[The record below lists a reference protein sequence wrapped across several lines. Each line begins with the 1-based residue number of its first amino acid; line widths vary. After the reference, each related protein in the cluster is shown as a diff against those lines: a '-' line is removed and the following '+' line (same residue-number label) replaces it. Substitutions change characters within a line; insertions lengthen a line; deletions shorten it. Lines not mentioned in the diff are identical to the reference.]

1 MKKNFGKSYIK
12 KVNSFGGVPQFYD
25 LLKKIKFEKQNIS
38 SIKYLTQAGGK
49 LEQNTLEYL
58 KKISIIKKIK
68 FYKMYGQTEASP
80 RITILS
86 SKNFFEKIYSVG
98 KPLKGT
104 TIKLIDDKG
113 KIINK
118 KNKVGE
124 IMINGNNVCLGYA
137 KNFKDLYKG
146 DINKKLLTGD
156 LAYLDEK
163 NFVNIT
169 GRKKD

>member
-1 MKKNFGKSYIK
+1 MKKNFGKSYIKK

-58 KKISIIKKIK
+58 KKISINKKIK

-86 SKNFFEKIYSVG
+86 SKIF
-98 KPLKGT
+98 LKN
-104 TIKLIDDKG
+104 L
-113 KIINK
+113 
-118 KNKVGE
+118 
-124 IMINGNNVCLGYA
+124 
-137 KNFKDLYKG
+137 
-146 DINKKLLTGD
+146 
-156 LAYLDEK
+156 
-163 NFVNIT
+163 
-169 GRKKD
+169 